1 MLDKYRL
8 LGFSKFCEP
17 SFIIH
22 LVILVPIKSW
32 KRLASSNDNFGL
44 IKFVVLFTVEC
55 PQVDCPSYCPH
66 GRHYGT
72 LANGCPTC
80 ECCKYVSIVITIFT
94 VEFITDIKVEYL
106 VWGFKHFV
114 MSRPGECLNF
124 NQAELTRTY
133 IDIRYIT
140 TLLLQMNARQHN
152 VRLTVCMAH
161 NTELWIMGAKFVNVV
176 S

>member
-8 LGFSKFCEP
+8 LGFSQFCEP

-44 IKFVVLFTVEC
+44 IRFVALFTVEC

-66 GRHYGT
+66 GRHYGA

-80 ECCKYVSIVITIFT
+80 ECCEYGSNVITIY
-94 VEFITDIKVEYL
+94 VL
-106 VWGFKHFV
+106 
-114 MSRPGECLNF
+114 
-124 NQAELTRTY
+124 
-133 IDIRYIT
+133 
-140 TLLLQMNARQHN
+140 
-152 VRLTVCMAH
+152 H
-161 NTELWIMGAKFVNVV
+161 NTYLFMTIYPGILQIISVEHLSRII